1 MTYDAESLVTT
12 AIDHL
17 KENMMRTDERW
28 NEVNVKKVKENR
40 C

>member
-1 MTYDAESLVTT
+1 MTYDAESLITT
-12 AIDHL
+12 AIDRL

-28 NEVNVKKVKENR
+28 NEANVKKVKENR

>member
-1 MTYDAESLVTT
+1 MTYDAESLITI
-12 AIDHL
+12 AIDRL

-28 NEVNVKKVKENR
+28 NEANVKKVKENR